1 MLSTGSDWCRL
12 NELAITGL
20 LKEEGRIASSE
31 NKKAALNGAAR
42 SQTPY
47 ASSRSHWWG
56 GTSATSVDVCIAPHE
71 CLNRSSH
78 GRSQVV
84 SKRTNVI
91 NRFFGRCRTP
101 GRGAA
106 SGKHPPQL
114 RTSCATRMQGGSRS
128 RRSPGSLRGHCEGI
142 ARHPLQSPHRV
153 PSLDR
158 LLGSI
163 LRIPRA
169 DRKCL

>member
-91 NRFFGRCRTP
+91 NRFFGRCRIEVLLIFARYSDP
-101 GRGAA
+101 YVLRNGVEPPRCELP
-106 SGKHPPQL
+106 KH
-114 RTSCATRMQGGSRS
+114 
-128 RRSPGSLRGHCEGI
+128 
-142 ARHPLQSPHRV
+142 
-153 PSLDR
+153 LDA
-158 LLGSI
+158 LG
-163 LRIPRA
+163 
-169 DRKCL
+169 